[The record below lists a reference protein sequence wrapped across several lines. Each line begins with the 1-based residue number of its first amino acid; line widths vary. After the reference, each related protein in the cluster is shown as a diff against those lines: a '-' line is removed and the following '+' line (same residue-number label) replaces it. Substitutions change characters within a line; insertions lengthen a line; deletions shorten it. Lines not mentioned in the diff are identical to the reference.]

1 MKIIPIRATAKA
13 GLYLAILLLSVL
25 PIIGCT
31 TADDGVVVEEQIES
45 ESVNMVDP
53 NATEATKTL
62 FSNLRKSAS
71 NGVIIGQQDAYLEN
85 DNKEFQSN
93 CDIFDITGEYPLL
106 TGGDLE
112 NLTNDDYGDGNWR
125 YTRVENMAEWI
136 KECYK
141 RGIIV
146 TLSWHFREPFYGD
159 SFYTSDMDDATKES
173 AFKSILEGGVN
184 HSYYK
189 QKLVLL
195 ADFFKSLLDDDG
207 ELIPV
212 IFRPFHEFGGSWFW
226 WGVPYYATSQEYIQ
240 NWQFMVD
247 YLREDCMVHNL
258 LYAFT
263 PGFET
268 EAEYLESYPGDD
280 YVDILGF
287 DTYTSNKIGDESER
301 AVELSEMVSQLNI
314 ISTLADQRGKVAAL
328 TEVGHDI
335 HDESKVV
342 EDIYTAFYLE
352 ILNQI
357 DGNIA
362 YMMFWSNGDKRFTP
376 LSDDTTYID
385 DFRGLVSSDPIL
397 TSDETLSPLSPN
409 FY

>member
-1 MKIIPIRATAKA
+1 MHTIIKI
-13 GLYLAILLLSVL
+13 LMVAILFVTVS
-25 PIIGCT
+25 CSKADT
-31 TADDGVVVEEQIES
+31 TLDDNPTTKVVT
-45 ESVNMVDP
+45 DP
-53 NATEATKTL
+53 LATENTQTL
-62 FSNLRKSAS
+62 YTNLRKSAT
-71 NGVIIGQQDAYLEN
+71 NGVIIGQQDAYIEN
-85 DNKEFQSN
+85 DNKVFQSN
-93 CDIFDITGEYPLL
+93 CDIFDITSEYPLL

-112 NLTNDDYGDGNWR
+112 NLTNDDYSEGNWR
-125 YTRVENMAEWI
+125 YARVENMVEWI

-146 TLSWHFREPFYGD
+146 TLSWHFREPFYGE

-173 AFKSILEGGVN
+173 AFKSILEGGEN

-195 ADFFKSLLDDDG
+195 ADFFKSLTDEDG

-247 YLREDCMVHNL
+247 YLRKDCMVHNL

-263 PGFET
+263 PGFES

-287 DTYTSNKIGDESER
+287 DSYTSNKIDDESER
-301 AVELSEMVSQLNI
+301 AVELEEMVSQLNI
-314 ISTLADQRGKVAAL
+314 ISALAEGRGKVAAL

-335 HDESKVV
+335 HDETKVV
-342 EDIYTAFYLE
+342 EDIYTEFYLE
-352 ILNQI
+352 ILNQM
-357 DGNIA
+357 DANIA

-376 LSDDTTYID
+376 LSEDVTYID
-385 DFRGLVSSDPIL
+385 DFRGLVSSEPIL
-397 TSDETLSPLSPN
+397 TSDEILSPLSPD